1 MQVQWPP
8 HAKMPAQIAHEV
20 LGIDTGRIAVRY
32 GDTARTPYSTGTFAS
47 RSMVMAGGAVAE
59 ASRQLARRMAAIGA
73 HLQQCE
79 PSAVDVA
86 DGAVIGPSG
95 SVGIAEIARVWY
107 LNPEEL
113 PAEVDAGGLAL
124 TAGFR
129 PNPDRRPFA
138 YASHAATVALDPALG
153 AVAILDYVVVED
165 CGTMVNPMIVD
176 GQIQG
181 GAVQSLGTA
190 LFEESRYDEHGQP
203 LASAF
208 ADYLLPGAAEAPTVR
223 IDHLSCPA
231 PHTAFGIKGAGEG
244 GAIPP
249 PAVIANAVNDALA
262 PLGAHIA
269 ETPIT
274 PARVLA
280 AIAAARNQCS
290 IAAPAAR
297 GAIVAASVPSE
308 SAAAGR
314 AARKPPS
321 RAGADDAAARA
332 FPPVPDSR
340 DFNWWFKLCRDS
352 RSRKRPKGPCSEGP
366 KGPCSEGMSDG
377 RDGCGSGVANV
388 SY

>member
-1 MQVQWPP
+1 
-8 HAKMPAQIAHEV
+8 MPAQIAHEV

-73 HLQQCE
+73 HLLQCE

-280 AIAAARNQCS
+280 AIAAARNQ
-290 IAAPAAR
+290 PQ
-297 GAIVAASVPSE
+297 
-308 SAAAGR
+308 
-314 AARKPPS
+314 
-321 RAGADDAAARA
+321 
-332 FPPVPDSR
+332 
-340 DFNWWFKLCRDS
+340 
-352 RSRKRPKGPCSEGP
+352 
-366 KGPCSEGMSDG
+366 
-377 RDGCGSGVANV
+377 
-388 SY
+388 